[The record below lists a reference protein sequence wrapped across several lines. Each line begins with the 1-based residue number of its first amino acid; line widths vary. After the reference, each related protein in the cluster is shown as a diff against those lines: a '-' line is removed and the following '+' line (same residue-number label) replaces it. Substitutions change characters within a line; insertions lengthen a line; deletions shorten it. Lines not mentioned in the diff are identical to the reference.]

1 MPAKAQDPANLF
13 VCRSLESLGCQM
25 TETSVLE
32 HKKPRESHQVVQHV
46 SKSTA
51 CSGGWMPAVH
61 LSQASVNRHEATLLS
76 CRCRPATAET
86 ACTLLLMLLHLYVFV
101 IVILTI
107 LIPLV
112 GIPLVITGILE
123 YYQYCLFFCFLLLDG
138 KPKSRSISIPCNLQS
153 LLWMVLSG
161 CTWSGFEWIITW
173 LSQPI
178 D

>member
-123 YYQYCLFFCFLLLDG
+123 YYQYCLFFCFCCWTENPSLD
-138 KPKSRSISIPCNLQS
+138 PSRSLATSKVFSGWFS
-153 LLWMVLSG
+153 LDVLGVDLSG
-161 CTWSGFEWIITW
+161 
-173 LSQPI
+173 L
-178 D
+178 

>member
-1 MPAKAQDPANLF
+1 
-13 VCRSLESLGCQM
+13 
-25 TETSVLE
+25 
-32 HKKPRESHQVVQHV
+32 
-46 SKSTA
+46 
-51 CSGGWMPAVH
+51 MPAVH

-123 YYQYCLFFCFLLLDG
+123 YYQYCLFFCFCCWTENPSLD
-138 KPKSRSISIPCNLQS
+138 PSRSLATSKVFSGWFS
-153 LLWMVLSG
+153 LDVLGVDLSG
-161 CTWSGFEWIITW
+161 
-173 LSQPI
+173 L
-178 D
+178 